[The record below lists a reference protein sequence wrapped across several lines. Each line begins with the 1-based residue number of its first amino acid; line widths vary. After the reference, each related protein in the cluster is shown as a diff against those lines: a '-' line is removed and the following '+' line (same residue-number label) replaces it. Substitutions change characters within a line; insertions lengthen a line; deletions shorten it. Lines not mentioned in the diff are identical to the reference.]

1 MTESM
6 YVKTT
11 VMAKILGYSS
21 DFLLNNREIIF
32 FEGEHY
38 FTQEKRINW
47 KIETM
52 TAWIENKNLSTQA
65 QEILKMVS

>member
-1 MTESM
+1 MNSF
-6 YVKTT
+6 YVKTKL
-11 VMAKILGYSS
+11 MAQILGYSS

-38 FTQEKRINW
+38 FTQNKRINW
-47 KIETM
+47 KVSAM
-52 TAWIENKNLSTQA
+52 TDWIENRTVSNQA

>member
-1 MTESM
+1 MNSL
-6 YVKTT
+6 YVKTKT
-11 VMAKILGYSS
+11 MAEYLGYSS

-38 FTQEKRINW
+38 FPQDKRINW
-47 KIETM
+47 KISAM
-52 TAWIENKNLSTQA
+52 QNWIENKSVSTQA

>member
-1 MTESM
+1 MSSL
-6 YVKTT
+6 YVKTKT
-11 VMAKILGYSS
+11 MAEYLGYSS

-38 FTQEKRINW
+38 FTQDRRINW
-47 KIETM
+47 KIVAMEN
-52 TAWIENKNLSTQA
+52 WIENKSISIQS